1 MIERAGSRAFK
12 TCTVFATF
20 FVAAVL
26 GSARVEAR
34 TDGETDYDGIISSL
48 AENYGVEP
56 ALVKA
61 VIRAESCFD
70 TDAVSRRGARGLMQL
85 MPPVARTHGV
95 VDPTDPWQ
103 NIRAGVR
110 VLRTLLDRFDND
122 MKLALAGYNA
132 GGDAVD
138 RFGGVPPYRETRRYV
153 ITVMKFRE
161 RYLRQPLG
169 ADAEDEE
176 ALVRS
181 LKAAWPR
188 RAEGIRF
195 GEGFASDGGAL
206 RAALHSPEEQLG
218 HEPHRGSDVP

>member
-1 MIERAGSRAFK
+1 MIERAGSTAFK
-12 TCTVFATF
+12 TCAVFAGF
-20 FVAAVL
+20 FVALLV
-26 GSARVEAR
+26 SIPRVEAR

-48 AENYGVEP
+48 AEQYGVEP

-85 MPPVARTHGV
+85 MPPVARRHGV
-95 VDPTDPWQ
+95 KDPSDPWQ

-110 VLRTLLDRFDND
+110 VLRALLDRFDDD

-138 RFGGVPPYRETRRYV
+138 RFGGLPPYRETRRYV

-161 RYLRQPLG
+161 RYLHQPLG
-169 ADAEDEE
+169 ADPEDEE
-176 ALVRS
+176 ELVRS

-188 RAEGIRF
+188 RAESIRF
-195 GEGFASDGGAL
+195 GEGLASDGGAL
-206 RAALHSPEEQLG
+206 RAALHSPEQQLG
-218 HEPHRGSDVP
+218 REPHRGTDVP